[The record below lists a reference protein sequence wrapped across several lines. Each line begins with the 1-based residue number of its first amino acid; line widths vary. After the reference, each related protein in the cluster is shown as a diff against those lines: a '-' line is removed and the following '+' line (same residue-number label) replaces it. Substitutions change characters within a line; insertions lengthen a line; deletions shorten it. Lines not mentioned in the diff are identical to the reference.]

1 MGKHL
6 SESIRV
12 PIEADNP
19 AIRRIENLCIK
30 CGQCRDIC
38 RDYISVLG
46 YYDLSKTNDTAVC
59 IHCGQCA
66 NVCPVSSITETPE
79 MDAVIAAAK
88 DPDKVLIVST
98 SPSVR
103 VSLGEAFG
111 MQRGS
116 FVEGKM
122 IALLRKLGADYVLD
136 TNFAADMTIVEEA
149 SELVERLTT
158 HNKPLPQFTS
168 CCPAWVKFA
177 EIYYPELLPNIS
189 SAKSPIGM
197 QGPTIKTYFAKKM
210 GIDPKK
216 IVNVALTPCTAKKF
230 EIRRGEM
237 NASAR
242 YLDLPGLRDMD
253 HVITTHELA
262 DWAKKAGIDFS
273 SLEDSKFDKLMGEAS
288 GAGVIFGNTGGVME
302 AAVRTAYEFVTHEPA
317 PKELYT
323 LEPVRGMQEIREAAV
338 EIGTLRLQLAVIYG
352 TSNVRRF
359 LSMAKESGK
368 HYDFIEVMTCPG
380 GCIGGGGQ
388 PKADVEERR
397 TMVDSRIE
405 SLYKRDAQMKL
416 RKSHENPELKQLY
429 EEFYRKPLSPIA
441 EEMLHTS
448 YTDRSGLL
456 GEDAGKYK
464 TLLTFDVDG
473 AEAKNGAAA
482 FFGEETGKNAR
493 SERTGNYNYEEV
505 TTPGSATRKWKCRVC
520 GYIYEGDNPPAECPI
535 CHMDSSYFDPVKK
548 WKCRICG
555 YICEDVNPP
564 AECPICHKDSSYF
577 DEIE

>member
-253 HVITTHELA
+253 HVITTRELA
-262 DWAKKAGIDFS
+262 DWVKKAGIDFS

-302 AAVRTAYEFVTHEPA
+302 AAVRTAYEFVTHELA

-493 SERTGNYNYEEV
+493 SEGTGDYEEV

-535 CHMDSSYFDPVKK
+535 CHMDSSYFD
-548 WKCRICG
+548 
-555 YICEDVNPP
+555 
-564 AECPICHKDSSYF
+564 
-577 DEIE
+577 EIE

>member
-242 YLDLPGLRDMD
+242 YLELPGLRDMD
-253 HVITTHELA
+253 HVISTRERA
-262 DWAKKAGIDFS
+262 DWAKKADIDFS
-273 SLEDSKFDKLMGEAS
+273 TLEDSKFDKLMGEAS

-493 SERTGNYNYEEV
+493 SERTGDYEEV

>member
-19 AIRRIENLCIK
+19 AIRRIENICIK

-158 HNKPLPQFTS
+158 HDKPLPQFTS

-242 YLDLPGLRDMD
+242 YLNLPGLRDMD
-253 HVITTHELA
+253 HVITTRELA
-262 DWAKKAGIDFS
+262 DWAKKADIDFS
-273 SLEDSKFDKLMGEAS
+273 TLEDSKFDKLMGEAS

-493 SERTGNYNYEEV
+493 SEGTGDYEEV